1 MMAWFCGREV
11 KPNGMRSAPNGGIV
25 VVGLSLLTKGP
36 ERALKI
42 IECEIGQEN
51 SSCVDAP
58 YRPRLTSG
66 LLCRTITTKTQES
79 CMQPIRL
86 GLVGYGKIAQ
96 DQHVPAIHA
105 NPAFELVAVATQGQP
120 CAGVENFKSLGE
132 LLASGPQVDAIA
144 FCTPPQGR
152 FALVQEA
159 LAAGKHVLV
168 EKPPCA
174 TLGEAMALVTQVQEQ
189 GVSGLFAWHSRY
201 AQGIEAAREWLSTR
215 TLQSVQIDWKED
227 VRKWHPGQA
236 WIWQPGGLGVFDPGI
251 NALSIVTHLLPLPL
265 FVESA
270 ELRVPS
276 NCQSPIA
283 ASIKMSDTR
292 HLDIRAEFDFDHG
305 HDELWSIEI
314 RCAEGTLRLDNGG
327 ALLSIDGV
335 PQSVSEEGEYAA
347 VYRHFQQLIGDK
359 TSDLDLQPLRLVADS
374 FFVGSRASVEPF
386 YD

>member
-1 MMAWFCGREV
+1 
-11 KPNGMRSAPNGGIV
+11 
-25 VVGLSLLTKGP
+25 
-36 ERALKI
+36 
-42 IECEIGQEN
+42 
-51 SSCVDAP
+51 
-58 YRPRLTSG
+58 
-66 LLCRTITTKTQES
+66 
-79 CMQPIRL
+79 MQPIRL

-96 DQHVPAIHA
+96 DQHVPAIQA
-105 NPAFELVAVATQGQP
+105 NPAFQLVAVATQGKP
-120 CAGVENFKSLGE
+120 CAGVENFQSLSE
-132 LLASGPQVDAIA
+132 LLEKGPQVDAIA

-174 TLGEAMALVTQVQEQ
+174 TLGEAMELVNQAGEH
-189 GVSGLFAWHSRY
+189 GVSALFAWHSRY
-201 AQGIEAAREWLSTR
+201 APGIEAARNWLATR
-215 TLQSVQIDWKED
+215 TLESVKIDWKED

-251 NALSIVTHLLPLPL
+251 NALSIATHLLPLPL

-270 ELRVPS
+270 ELRVPD

-283 ASIKMSDTR
+283 ASIKMSDAR
-292 HLDIRAEFDFDHG
+292 RLAVQAEFDFDHG

-314 RCAEGTLRLDNGG
+314 RCTEGTLRLDNGG

-335 PQSVSEEGEYAA
+335 RQAVSEEGEYAA
-347 VYRHFQQLIGDK
+347 VYRHFQQLIADK

-374 FFVGSRASVEPF
+374 FFVGSRTLVEPF

>member
-1 MMAWFCGREV
+1 
-11 KPNGMRSAPNGGIV
+11 
-25 VVGLSLLTKGP
+25 
-36 ERALKI
+36 
-42 IECEIGQEN
+42 
-51 SSCVDAP
+51 
-58 YRPRLTSG
+58 
-66 LLCRTITTKTQES
+66 
-79 CMQPIRL
+79 MQPIRL

-96 DQHVPAIHA
+96 DRHVPAILA
-105 NPAFELVAVATQGQP
+105 NSAFQLLAVATLGQACP
-120 CAGVENFKSLGE
+120 GVANFSSLE
-132 LLASGPQVDAIA
+132 EMLKQLPSLDAIA

-152 FALVQEA
+152 YALVRAA

-174 TLGEAMALVTQVQEQ
+174 TLGEAMALVEQVRDL
-189 GVSGLFAWHSRY
+189 GVSGLFAWHSRF
-201 AQGIEAAREWLSTR
+201 APGVEAAREWLSSR

-283 ASIKMSDTR
+283 ALLRLSDSN
-292 HLDIRAEFDFDHG
+292 HLDIKAEFDFDHG
-305 HDELWSIEI
+305 HGELWSIEI
-314 RCAEGTLRLDNGG
+314 RCIEGTLRLYNGG
-327 ALLSIDGV
+327 ASLTIDGV
-335 PQSVSEEGEYAA
+335 AQSVADEGEYEA
-347 VYRHFQQLIGDK
+347 VYRHFEQLIQRK

-374 FFVGSRASVEPF
+374 FFIGSRKSVEPF

>member
-11 KPNGMRSAPNGGIV
+11 KPNRMRSAPNGAIV
-25 VVGLSLLTKGP
+25 VVGLSLLTKGS

-51 SSCVDAP
+51 SSRADAP

-174 TLGEAMALVTQVQEQ
+174 TLGEAMALVTHVQEQ

-251 NALSIVTHLLPLPL
+251 NALSIVTHLLPMPL

-359 TSDLDLQPLRLVADS
+359 ASDLDLQPLRLVADS